1 MITIDTV
8 RISGFR
14 GIKRLEITL
23 APTTILIGTNNAGKS
38 SILKALQLALGD
50 YGRYLSEEDFFIDPT
65 DIRTSEILID
75 LRIKPL
81 SGNSTSGNFS
91 NSWTLE
97 FSDHIKQ
104 EANGDQFL
112 ALRTKVVP
120 DDTKGGF
127 EVNRHTLESWVEFD
141 SWPAQ
146 RIKETKLSSRFQSIP
161 LIPIEAQRDIHH
173 ELKEKT
179 SFVGKVLSS
188 IKYKQEHIASLET
201 LIRQTNDLAIEQS
214 TELSSLKKHLNTL
227 SKSFNGNGTTELTP
241 FPKKIRDL
249 SKNFTVH
256 FGESRQTFSME
267 YHGMGTRS
275 WASMLTVKAFTEMT
289 SLRHSE
295 EEEPFFPIIAAEEP
309 EAHLHP
315 NAQRTLFK
323 QLSET
328 LGQKIISTHSP
339 YLAGMADIMSVRS
352 LRRTSDGCVASQLL
366 YQITIEERNI
376 LAREVINKRAELLF
390 ARAVIL
396 CEGITE
402 EQILPAMFEI
412 FCKENL
418 HELGISCVSV
428 GGKNYSPYIKL
439 ACSLGIPTVVISDN
453 DGSTKTEISAQ
464 LRRIKK
470 DTKLLLENDCF
481 EIFYLNENNDFEA
494 ELLEINRLRPEIVDS
509 LVMCETKG
517 SDNERYK
524 SSKLRE
530 ISAKPDEEIIQ
541 LMRTNKASYAGYL
554 GEILIKNPNQH
565 EVNRLLPRAVLEA
578 FTVIKEWFQK

>member
-50 YGRYLSEEDFFIDPT
+50 YGRYLSEEDFFIDPA

-161 LIPIEAQRDIHH
+161 LIPIEAQRDIHY

-214 TELSSLKKHLNTL
+214 AELSSLKKHLNTL

-565 EVNRLLPRAVLEA
+565 EVNRLLPKAVLEA
-578 FTVIKEWFQK
+578 FTVIKEWFQE